1 MTRLY
6 RYVGPNDIRF
16 SVASFPSGTRIE
28 SVKDI
33 EGWIHETRQQ
43 PDASGLIAATF
54 IVDFEG
60 YLRIAERHSEHVA
73 CAGGEAVLSAG
84 EIFFVRGKQG
94 LEVAEISNQSTGF
107 CPEPE
112 SWISVAKA
120 LDQILLCHP
129 NRFTTEFTFRRC
141 SACRQLNLVKEN
153 QFFCAVCN
161 KDLSIIWNCGD

>member
-6 RYVGPNDIRF
+6 KYVGPNDIRF
-16 SVASFPSGTRIE
+16 SVAGFPSGTRIK
-28 SVKDI
+28 SVSDI
-33 EGWIHETRQQ
+33 EGWIDETRQQ
-43 PDASGLIAATF
+43 PDAYRLIAATF

-84 EIFFVRGKQG
+84 EIFFVCGKQG

-107 CPEPE
+107 CPKPE

-120 LDQILLCHP
+120 LEQIPLSHP
-129 NRFTTEFTFRRC
+129 GRFTTEFMFRRC
-141 SACRQLNLVKEN
+141 PACSQLNLVKEN

-161 KDLSIIWNCGD
+161 TDLPTIWNCDN